1 MAMHVA
7 TTQGEVE
14 LRADGNDVGYDIR
27 LRADME
33 TRFEKPLLSATHPW
47 RGCSNRV
54 SMSARNL
61 ISDPTSLQSARNS
74 TSPCVAATYIAIKIS
89 NQATQFL

>member
-1 MAMHVA
+1 MAMYVA

-33 TRFEKPLLSATHPW
+33 TRFEQPLH
-47 RGCSNRV
+47 G
-54 SMSARNL
+54 
-61 ISDPTSLQSARNS
+61 
-74 TSPCVAATYIAIKIS
+74 CVAESGCIVDPYFDGPRFGKGDAVGVDNLS
-89 NQATQFL
+89 

>member
-14 LRADGNDVGYDIR
+14 LRADGNDVGYDTR

-33 TRFEKPLLSATHPW
+33 TLFEQPLCGCVSESGGIVDPYFDGPRFGKGDAVGMYNHS
-47 RGCSNRV
+47 
-54 SMSARNL
+54 
-61 ISDPTSLQSARNS
+61 
-74 TSPCVAATYIAIKIS
+74 
-89 NQATQFL
+89 